1 MSPVRG
7 AKMKD
12 AVAEER
18 AIPGECP
25 SREVLSDLALGKL
38 PMDAIETLGQH
49 VESCPACQGV
59 LETFDGLEDSVIADI
74 KGQTGP
80 LPPDPQL
87 REQIRQAEQISHIV
101 WGEPSQN
108 AREEPPP
115 ARLGQYEV
123 QEKIGQGGM
132 GTVYRAMHTRLKRP
146 VAIKVLPA
154 GRLRDPQ
161 AVARF
166 QREMEAVGQLD
177 HPNLVRAHDAGEA
190 EGQHFLVM
198 EFLDGINLAQLVR
211 QSGPLTVVDA
221 CETVRQAALGLQYAH
236 EHGLVHR
243 DVKPSN
249 LMLTTDRQI
258 KVLDLGLAKLAEDAA
273 VAGDMTSAGQVLGTG
288 DYIAPEQGENPRQA
302 DARADIYSLGCTL
315 YYLLTG
321 QAPFSGPQYATFM
334 QKIMAHAKEPVPPIQ
349 TLRSDIPEGVVA
361 ILERMLA
368 KAPEGRFQTAAELV
382 DVLTAYAAG
391 SDLKCVAA
399 QRDVRAQGED
409 RRQGPRRARRSYWSA
424 GVLGL
429 LLTLGLLG
437 YWHRGTIPDR
447 GNSPAPSPALQQ
459 IQDAV
464 SPERLKQIQK
474 ETDEIVADT
483 QADMKEMD
491 KELENGFRDI
501 DAEQRDADKGPKD
514 SGRQRKPKS
523 LPGRSSATK
532 SAR

>member
-1 MSPVRG
+1 
-7 AKMKD
+7 
-12 AVAEER
+12 
-18 AIPGECP
+18 
-25 SREVLSDLALGKL
+25 
-38 PMDAIETLGQH
+38 
-49 VESCPACQGV
+49 
-59 LETFDGLEDSVIADI
+59 
-74 KGQTGP
+74 
-80 LPPDPQL
+80 
-87 REQIRQAEQISHIV
+87 
-101 WGEPSQN
+101 
-108 AREEPPP
+108 
-115 ARLGQYEV
+115 
-123 QEKIGQGGM
+123 
-132 GTVYRAMHTRLKRP
+132 
-146 VAIKVLPA
+146 
-154 GRLRDPQ
+154 
-161 AVARF
+161 
-166 QREMEAVGQLD
+166 
-177 HPNLVRAHDAGEA
+177 
-190 EGQHFLVM
+190 M

-211 QSGPLTVVDA
+211 QSGPLTVADA

-258 KVLDLGLAKLAEDAA
+258 KVLDLGLAKLADEAA

-349 TLRSDIPEGVVA
+349 TLRSNIPEGVVA

-399 QRDVRAQGED
+399 RRDVRAQGED
-409 RRQGPRRARRSYWSA
+409 ERRGPRLARRSYWPA

-437 YWHRGTIPDR
+437 YWHRGTLPDR
-447 GNSPAPSPALQQ
+447 GDLAC
-459 IQDAV
+459 
-464 SPERLKQIQK
+464 
-474 ETDEIVADT
+474 TVAGLT
-483 QADMKEMD
+483 TAS
-491 KELENGFRDI
+491 R
-501 DAEQRDADKGPKD
+501 R
-514 SGRQRKPKS
+514 R
-523 LPGRSSATK
+523 
-532 SAR
+532 